1 MWLKLFAY
9 LHRFLFDFAVK
20 WLRNHVDERTYL
32 IVVSVT
38 IGAVAGLAAVLLKQF
53 VRLIKYLL
61 DGWFEPTEFN
71 FLYLVYPMAGIAL
84 AVLYVKRIHAGKLDK
99 GLSRL
104 LLALSRNSARLP
116 RSATYSHMV
125 SSALTVSFGGSAGLE
140 APIVLT
146 GSAIGS
152 NVAKEL
158 RAQPRFRN
166 LFIAC
171 GAAAGISAVFNSPIA
186 GVIFAFE
193 VLLPELTVASFIPLL
208 MASATATIVSK
219 LLFYE
224 TIFAPVLREWQ
235 MGALPFYIVL
245 GLLCGCVAA
254 YMTRTTFRLEA
265 RFKKIKLNARGRV
278 IFGGLALGILI
289 FLFPP
294 LFGEG
299 YETIND
305 LFRRHYPALLNNSL
319 FYEFKHSPWAL
330 VAFATAMIFI
340 KVIATALTIGA
351 GGNGGIF
358 APSLFTGALTGF
370 VLARS
375 TNLLTGWG
383 LNEVNFIAIGMAGV
397 ISGVVH
403 APLTGIF
410 LIAEI
415 TGGYALIV
423 PLMIVSSLA
432 FFVARYIEPYSVYTK
447 PLAEENR
454 VHVASPDDVLLQRI
468 ETTALIEV
476 AFASAPYEGTLRDLL
491 HTIKQSKRNIFP
503 VVDQEGKFR
512 GIVLLDDIR
521 DQIFDPSTYDNIRIA
536 KLMQIPADT
545 VMPGEAAPRIME
557 KFEKHGVWRLPV
569 VEGDRFVG
577 FISKSRLLNA
587 YREVLVGRQEGV

>member
-1 MWLKLFAY
+1 MWLKLLAY
-9 LHRFLFDFAVK
+9 LHRFLFDFSVK
-20 WLRNHVDERTYL
+20 WLRKHVDERTYI
-32 IVVSVT
+32 IVVSVAV
-38 IGAVAGLAAVLLKQF
+38 GAFAGLAAVLLKLI
-53 VRLIKYLL
+53 VRLIKFLL
-61 DGWFEPTEFN
+61 DGWFEPTHIN
-71 FLYLVYPMAGIAL
+71 ILYLVYPMAGIAL
-84 AVLYVKRIHAGKLDK
+84 AVLYVKRVHGGKLDK

-104 LLALSRNSARLP
+104 LLALSRNSAKLP
-116 RSATYSHMV
+116 RSATYSHLV

-146 GSAIGS
+146 GSALGA

-158 RAQPRFRN
+158 RARPRYRN

-186 GVIFAFE
+186 GVIFALE
-193 VLLPELTVASFIPLL
+193 VLLPELTVASFIPLM
-208 MASATATIVSK
+208 MASATATIISK

-224 TIFAPVLREWQ
+224 TIFAPALRDWQ
-235 MGALPFYIVL
+235 MSAIPFYVVL
-245 GLLCGCVAA
+245 GLLCGGISA

-265 RFKKIKLNARGRV
+265 RFKKLKLNSRGRI

-305 LFRRHYPALLNNSL
+305 LFRRHYSALLDHSL
-319 FYEFKHSPWAL
+319 IYQFRSPWIL

-370 VLARS
+370 IWARS
-375 TNLLTGWG
+375 VNLLTDWG
-383 LNEVNFIAIGMAGV
+383 LNEINFIAIGMAGV

-423 PLMIVSSLA
+423 PLMIVSSMA

-447 PLAEENR
+447 PLAEEDQVR
-454 VHVASPDDVLLQRI
+454 VASPDNVLLQRI
-468 ETTALIEV
+468 ETRALIEA
-476 AFASAPYEGTLRDLL
+476 AFAAAPYEGTLRDLL
-491 HTIKQSKRNIFP
+491 NTIKKSKRNIFP
-503 VVDQEGKFR
+503 VVDRTGKFR
-512 GIVLLDDIR
+512 GVILLDDIR
-521 DQIFDPSTYDNIRIA
+521 DLIFDPATYDQVSIA
-536 KLMQIPADT
+536 SLTHLPADT
-545 VMPGEAAPRIME
+545 VRPGESAPHILA
-557 KFEKHGVWRLPV
+557 KFEKHGIWRLPV
-569 VEGDRFVG
+569 VEGDHFVG

-587 YREVLVGRQEGV
+587 YREVLVERQEGV

>member
-1 MWLKLFAY
+1 MWLKILAY
-9 LHRFLFDFAVK
+9 IHRFLFDFSVK
-20 WLRNHVDERTYL
+20 WLRSHVDERTYL
-32 IVVSVT
+32 IIISVAV
-38 IGAVAGLAAVLLKQF
+38 GAVAGLAAVLLKQF
-53 VRLIKYLL
+53 VRFIKYLL
-61 DGWFEPTEFN
+61 DGWFAPDQFQV
-71 FLYLVYPMAGIAL
+71 LYIFYPMAGIAL
-84 AVLYVKRIHAGKLDK
+84 AVWYIQRFHGGKIEK

-104 LLALSRNSARLP
+104 LLAVSRNAARLP
-116 RSATYSHMV
+116 RSASYSHLV

-140 APIVLT
+140 APIVIT
-146 GSAIGS
+146 GSAIGA

-158 RAQPRFRN
+158 RAQARYRN

-208 MASATATIVSK
+208 MASATATIISK

-224 TIFAPVLREWQ
+224 SIFAPSIREWQ
-235 MGALPFYIVL
+235 LSAIPFYIVL
-245 GLLCGCVAA
+245 GLLCGCVSA
-254 YMTRTTFRLEA
+254 YMTRTTFSLEA
-265 RFKKIKLNARGRV
+265 FFKTVKLNARGRV
-278 IFGGLALGILI
+278 IIGGLALGLLI

-299 YETIND
+299 YDTIND
-305 LFRRHYPALLNNSL
+305 LFQRHYSALLNNSF
-319 FYEFKHSPWAL
+319 FYELKDSPWAIIG
-330 VAFATAMIFI
+330 FAAAMIFI

-370 VLARS
+370 VWGRS
-375 TNLLTGWG
+375 VNMLTGFG
-383 LNEVNFIAIGMAGV
+383 LNEVNFTAIGMAGV

-403 APLTGIF
+403 APLTAIF

-423 PLMIVSSLA
+423 PLMIVSSLS

-447 PLAEENR
+447 TLAKENQVR
-454 VHVASPDDVLLQRI
+454 VANTDDVLLQRI
-468 ETTALIEV
+468 DTQSLIEQ
-476 AFASAPYEGTLRDLL
+476 AFAAAPYEGTLRDLL
-491 HTIKQSKRNIFP
+491 HTIKRSQRNIFP

-512 GIVLLDDIR
+512 GIILLDSIR
-521 DQIFDPSTYDNIRIA
+521 ELIFDTSTYDQTSIQS
-536 KLMQIPADT
+536 LMQKPPTT
-545 VMPGEAAPRIME
+545 VTPGEPAPRIME

-569 VEGDRFVG
+569 VKDERFVG

-587 YREVLVGRQEGV
+587 YREALVGRPDGV

>member
-1 MWLKLFAY
+1 M
-9 LHRFLFDFAVK
+9 
-20 WLRNHVDERTYL
+20 NERTYL
-32 IVVSVT
+32 IIVSVAV
-38 IGAVAGLAAVLLKQF
+38 GAVTGVAAVVLKQF
-53 VRLIKYLL
+53 VRGIKYLL
-61 DGWFEPTEFN
+61 NGWLEPAEYN
-71 FLYLVYPMAGIAL
+71 ILYLIYPIAGIAL
-84 AVLYVKRIHAGKLDK
+84 TVWYVRRIHGGKLDK

-125 SSALTVSFGGSAGLE
+125 SSALTVGFGGSAGLE

-158 RAQPRFRN
+158 RAQARYRN

-224 TIFAPVLREWQ
+224 TIFAPALREWQ
-235 MGALPFYIVL
+235 LGAIPFYILL
-245 GLLCGCVAA
+245 GLVCGGVSA
-254 YMTRTTFRLEA
+254 YMTRTTFRLEG
-265 RFKKIKLNARGRV
+265 RFKKLKLNARGR
-278 IFGGLALGILI
+278 IIIGGLTLGLLI

-299 YETIND
+299 YDTIND
-305 LFRRHYPALLNNSL
+305 LFSRHYPALLNNSL
-319 FYEFKHSPWAL
+319 FYQFQDEPWAI
-330 VAFATAMIFI
+330 VAFATLLIFI
-340 KVIATALTIGA
+340 KVIATALTLGA

-370 VLARS
+370 VWARS
-375 TNLLTGWG
+375 INLLTGWG

-423 PLMIVSSLA
+423 PLMIVSSMS
-432 FFVARYIEPYSVYTK
+432 FFLARYIEPYSVYTK
-447 PLAEENR
+447 PLAEENKVR
-454 VHVASPDDVLLQRI
+454 VTNTDDVLLQRI
-468 ETTALIEV
+468 ETTALIE
-476 AFASAPYEGTLRDLL
+476 ATFASAPYEGMLRDLL
-491 HTIKQSKRNIFP
+491 HTIKQSKRNLFP
-503 VVDQEGKFR
+503 VVDRDGRFR

-521 DQIFDPSTYDNIRIA
+521 DLIFDPDTYDTTPIA
-536 KLMQIPADT
+536 SLMLQPPDT
-545 VMPGEAAPRIME
+545 VAPGESAPNIMA

-569 VEGDRFVG
+569 VDGEKFVG
-577 FISKSRLLNA
+577 FMSKSRLLNA
-587 YREVLVGRQEGV
+587 YREVLVGRQQGV